1 LQNDL
6 LSGQAIELK
15 LLRVPAGHHIIQ
27 TEMRRCIFALAV
39 PNIKSTGPELCYFSV
54 LYEEKVAATFCCKKT
69 GNIPKKYCAKISCP
83 LKFAQLKSRKGSNI
97 AK

>member
-54 LYEEKVAATFCCKKT
+54 LYEEKVAATFCCKKPET
-69 GNIPKKYCAKISCP
+69 FQK
-83 LKFAQLKSRKGSNI
+83 NI
-97 AK
+97 AQKFLAR